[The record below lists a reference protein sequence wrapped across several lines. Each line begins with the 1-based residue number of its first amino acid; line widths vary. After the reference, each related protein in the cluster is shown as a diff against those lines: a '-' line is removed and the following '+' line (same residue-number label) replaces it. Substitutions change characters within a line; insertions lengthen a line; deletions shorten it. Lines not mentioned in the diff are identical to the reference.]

1 MTRGVHAGD
10 AATLFTWDGA
20 QEDFRL
26 GKLGFLSSVNDVTH
40 HGKFTAATKLQ
51 NNTRRHGGA
60 QSGHHTICRFK
71 IPTEVEAV
79 RVTAKTDR
87 GTECVKRSR
96 ERPVLLTPSASG
108 QPLLGTQHTTWL

>member
-10 AATLFTWDGA
+10 AASLFTWDGA

-51 NNTRRHGGA
+51 NNTRRHRGA
-60 QSGHHTICRFK
+60 QSGDQTICLFK
-71 IPTEVEAV
+71 IPIEMEPRPSYSKDGQRH
-79 RVTAKTDR
+79 RV
-87 GTECVKRSR
+87 C
-96 ERPVLLTPSASG
+96 
-108 QPLLGTQHTTWL
+108 